1 MIIFSVLLVTA
12 IILVIFLIISS
23 TRPESTEQ
31 GEKGQNN
38 NSIFE
43 EFQNTI
49 VSLRKELEQKNSE
62 CSSAKRDLEIFRKQ
76 QEVLEAEIS
85 KQKKLYQEFSQ
96 KAVGI
101 KNKTDSLKN
110 QPKGISDNS
119 FLTNKADLSTDKA
132 NLSADE
138 EAPYILRSEEHT
150 SELQSH

>member
-101 KNKTDSLKN
+101 TMV
-110 QPKGISDNS
+110 
-119 FLTNKADLSTDKA
+119 
-132 NLSADE
+132 
-138 EAPYILRSEEHT
+138 
-150 SELQSH
+150 